1 MEGVHH
7 VPLRGAMVYTQ
18 RNRRRTPACV
28 LVAMLCVATDEWTL
42 CVQGTHRGKETRWWL
57 GCWSVPASVATQR
70 GRKVIPVVHRHER
83 VDFLLSSGRL
93 SHPLNTN
100 VDT

>member
-1 MEGVHH
+1 MEDVQQ

-42 CVQGTHRGKETRWWL
+42 CVQRNPPEVKKPGGGLGMLERPDKRGDAE
-57 GCWSVPASVATQR
+57 GP
-70 GRKVIPVVHRHER
+70 
-83 VDFLLSSGRL
+83 
-93 SHPLNTN
+93 
-100 VDT
+100 

>member
-18 RNRRRTPACV
+18 HNRRRTPTCV

-42 CVQGTHRGKETRWWL
+42 CVQRNPQGKETRWWL
-57 GCWSVPASVATQR
+57 GMLERPGKR
-70 GRKVIPVVHRHER
+70 GDAEGP
-83 VDFLLSSGRL
+83 
-93 SHPLNTN
+93 
-100 VDT
+100 